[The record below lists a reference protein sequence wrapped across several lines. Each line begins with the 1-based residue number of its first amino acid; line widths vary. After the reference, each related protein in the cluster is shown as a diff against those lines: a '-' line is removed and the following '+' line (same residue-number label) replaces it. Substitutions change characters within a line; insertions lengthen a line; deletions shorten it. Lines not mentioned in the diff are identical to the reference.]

1 MFFYPTATMGKVTVM
16 VPSDVATLFAT
27 AIALLNS
34 VGFTSSKEKTVG
46 SVLVLVQVIVA
57 GPPEVRLPGMPP
69 KVKAETKGRKKI
81 MMLAKREVSKK
92 VFKQSETAEPED
104 RTHCGE

>member
-1 MFFYPTATMGKVTVM
+1 MGRVTVM
-16 VPSDVATLFAT
+16 LPWDVGTLLAT

-34 VGFTSSKEKTVG
+34 VGFTSSMEKTVG
-46 SVLVLVQVIVA
+46 SVSVLVQVIVA
-57 GPPEVRLPGMPP
+57 GPPEVRLLGIAE

-92 VFKQSETAEPED
+92 EVFI
-104 RTHCGE
+104 